1 MHGFAGQVFVVGV
14 GVTETELLEAGL
26 AVLTG
31 VVVVVVGASVVVE
44 LLGPTMCSMAI
55 GTCTVII
62 TMRCMQNMT
71 IVTTIL
77 HVNTCVVET
86 TGDPLIG

>member
-55 GTCTVII
+55 LLV
-62 TMRCMQNMT
+62 
-71 IVTTIL
+71 
-77 HVNTCVVET
+77 HVQ
-86 TGDPLIG
+86 